1 MVVGMMLNG
10 VPCLGTVAANHE
22 RDLFPSRRR
31 LRVWTSSRGR
41 GRCKTYMGMTE
52 YVDRTDGLSKV
63 DQMVQL
69 TSMTQNADLTSFIG
83 R

>member
-22 RDLFPSRRR
+22 RELFSSRRH

-41 GRCKTYMGMTE
+41 GRGKAYMDMTE
-52 YVDRTDGLSKV
+52 YVDRTDGLWEV

-69 TSMTQNADLTSFIG
+69 TSLSQNADMTSFTG